1 MQRDLLCNSDEFQH
15 INTKRK
21 GVYFSWRAEYFNND
35 DLSNTYATLLC
46 MYPIMNGLLNWLK
59 WSTGTANAFT
69 LMLHVTLE
77 MAG

>member
-1 MQRDLLCNSDEFQH
+1 MQRDLLYNSDEFQH
-15 INTKRK
+15 INIKRK
-21 GVYFSWRAEYFNND
+21 GVYFSWRAEYFNDD